1 MALEREAL
9 THKIE
14 DDLALRNRNWNQLD
28 SHLAES
34 ANKHIKEIGSNANG
48 RYIRFDDGTQI
59 CMTVKNISTADFT
72 DQDETLGAVYR
83 SRFPSQ
89 PYPKAFVEVFYSDFK
104 VYGSTI
110 GVFRSYV
117 IGTKLMIGLT
127 SDNIQTS
134 LWHNPGIIHA
144 VSSGGASGTI
154 TCGFFAV
161 GRWK

>member
-1 MALEREAL
+1 MAMEKEAL

-14 DDLALRNRNWNQLD
+14 DDLAARNRNWDKLT

-34 ANKHIKEIGSNANG
+34 AKKHITESGSNKNG
-48 RYIRFDDGTQI
+48 YYIKFDDGTQI
-59 CMTVKNISTADFT
+59 CMAVKNISTADFT
-72 DQDETLGAVYR
+72 EQDETLGAVYR

-89 PYPKAFVEVFYSDFK
+89 SYPKNFVEVFYSDFK

-110 GVFRSYV
+110 GIFRSYV

-134 LWHNPGIIHA
+134 LWHNPAIIHA
-144 VSSGGASGTI
+144 VSSGGESGTV